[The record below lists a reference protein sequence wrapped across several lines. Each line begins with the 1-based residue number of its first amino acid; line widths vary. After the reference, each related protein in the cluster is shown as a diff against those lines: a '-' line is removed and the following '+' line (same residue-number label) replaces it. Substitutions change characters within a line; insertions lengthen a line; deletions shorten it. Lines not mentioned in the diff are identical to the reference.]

1 MESLNNKI
9 DHVENRESG
18 MEDKVQKIDYSV
30 NTKDKFFNH
39 MNILRI
45 YEDIYWRALEQNENT
60 KSLDYNHRISRR
72 ISNQRHRKSQ
82 TIKSQ
87 KNGLANLEKQ
97 MHIQAQEAY
106 KTLNRPDEKKKASTI
121 YYS

>member
-1 MESLNNKI
+1 MESLNSKI

-18 MEDKVQKIDYSV
+18 MEDKVQKIDYMV
-30 NTKDKFFNH
+30 KTKDKFFKH

-60 KSLDYNHRISRR
+60 EPLDYKHRISRR

-87 KNGLANLEKQ
+87 KNGLANFEKQ
-97 MHIQAQEAY
+97 MHI
-106 KTLNRPDEKKKASTI
+106 KPKRPTKH
-121 YYS
+121 